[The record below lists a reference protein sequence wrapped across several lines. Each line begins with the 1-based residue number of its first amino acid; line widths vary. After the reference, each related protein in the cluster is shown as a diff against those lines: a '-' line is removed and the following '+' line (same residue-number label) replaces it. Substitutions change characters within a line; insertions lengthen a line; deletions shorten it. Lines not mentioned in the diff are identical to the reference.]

1 MLYSSLL
8 PLFLAALLPALA
20 SAHGSIS
27 DPMPTFSDIYNKN
40 APSAYKSGTPGQYTG
55 TEGIKDLAD
64 AAGSTCGSTDANAAA
79 VAAPSNDL
87 VTFDV
92 SAVHI
97 GPCEL
102 WLDDSLVANATNC
115 WTTYAD
121 KTIPLDYS
129 QCTGSQCQVRWVWLA
144 THNDPWEIFD
154 NCVNIV
160 GAAGGDTAS
169 SSTNAETP
177 SPTPTTSSDTASS
190 DAMPGTVAPAN
201 VSTSSSG
208 TCTYRGNAGNEQ
220 YDAWCEANCAAG
232 YCPDS
237 LCEAC

>member
-1 MLYSSLL
+1 MVRSCLL
-8 PLFLAALLPALA
+8 PLFFAASTPAFA

-64 AAGSTCGSTDANAAA
+64 VAGSTCGNTDADAAA
-79 VAAPSNDL
+79 VTAPSNDL

-102 WLDDSLVANATNC
+102 WLDDILAANATNC
-115 WTTYAD
+115 WATYAD

-129 QCTGSQCQVRWVWLA
+129 QCTSSQCRVRWVWLA

-154 NCVNIV
+154 NCVNVV
-160 GAAGGDTAS
+160 GTAGGDT
-169 SSTNAETP
+169 
-177 SPTPTTSSDTASS
+177 TTSSTIETEAPSSTPSTAISDTT
-190 DAMPGTVAPAN
+190 PGTVAPAN
-201 VSTSSSG
+201 ISSAS
-208 TCTYRGNAGNEQ
+208 CSYRGNAGNEQ
-220 YDAWCEANCAAG
+220 YDEWCEANCGAG